1 MSVGTSLAFPCAQA
15 VSLDVGL
22 TLYKRTSMNL
32 TIAARVLMGQID
44 DLAKKV
50 GFLAARVDVKVN
62 AHGELVIAVLIP
74 PRTPDEWGP
83 PSTFDRR
90 EAARLARQQRS

>member
-1 MSVGTSLAFPCAQA
+1 
-15 VSLDVGL
+15 
-22 TLYKRTSMNL
+22 MNL

-62 AHGELVIAVLIP
+62 THGELVIAVLIP

-83 PSTFDRR
+83 PSNFDRR

>member
-1 MSVGTSLAFPCAQA
+1 MPAFPCARA

-22 TLYKRTSMNL
+22 TLYKRASMNL
-32 TIAARVLMGQID
+32 TIAAARVLMGQID